1 MEVRKFREG
10 DEKEL
15 WELFYNTIHNI
26 NIQDYD
32 KAQVTAWAPDDL
44 GIDLEIGV
52 RNWGQMRIFRNWG
65 QMRIF

>member
-44 GIDLEIGV
+44 WH
-52 RNWGQMRIFRNWG
+52 RFRSTEV
-65 QMRIF
+65 